1 MQQYSH
7 SQVQGVSTYQNSTYH
22 STITLYT
29 MIRSLKLFAITI
41 VAATALVVFVSS
53 LSLLPCVDAA
63 DSYSYCRN
71 SPSSAELRSIAVSTL
86 FIQHHHTH
94 HDEQSKSPIISPSAT
109 TRRDKSTSSTPF
121 TVPRGG
127 FFKIIPGGYNPFGYK
142 VTKLGLKFLDFEGSL
157 DSDVGR
163 FLTSIR
169 ARKRLA
175 DIKAQWLEIVRASK
189 TGQSMRIYRTLD
201 DLIGFCL
208 QAGLLD

>member
-1 MQQYSH
+1 
-7 SQVQGVSTYQNSTYH
+7 
-22 STITLYT
+22 
-29 MIRSLKLFAITI
+29 MIRSLKLFAIPI
-41 VAATALVVFVSS
+41 VAAAASLVVFVPSFSS
-53 LSLLPCVDAA
+53 MSCVDAA
-63 DSYSYCRN
+63 DSYSYDRN
-71 SPSSAELRSIAVSTL
+71 SRSSVAELRPIAVSTL

-94 HDEQSKSPIISPSAT
+94 QDEQSKSLIINPSAT
-109 TRRDKSTSSTPF
+109 TRKDTSTSPTPLN
-121 TVPRGG
+121 VPRGG

-201 DLIGFCL
+201 DLIAFCL

>member
-1 MQQYSH
+1 M
-7 SQVQGVSTYQNSTYH
+7 
-22 STITLYT
+22 
-29 MIRSLKLFAITI
+29 LKLFAITI
-41 VAATALVVFVSS
+41 VAAVASVVVASSSPPSSSCSS
-53 LSLLPCVDAA
+53 LSCVDAA
-63 DSYSYCRN
+63 DSYSYDRN

-86 FIQHHHTH
+86 FIQHHHNH
-94 HDEQSKSPIISPSAT
+94 HGEQSSSPIISSSAKAANHKPT
-109 TRRDKSTSSTPF
+109 TSTPF
-121 TVPRGG
+121 TIPRGG

-142 VTKLGLKFLDFEGSL
+142 VTKLGLTFLEFEGSL

-169 ARKRLA
+169 ARKRLP

-201 DLIGFCL
+201 DLITFCL